1 MAKRTIQHQIHMC
14 FNARITQ
21 MSCNKNKF
29 HWAIERIHCDRSDAF
44 IYSDPKTPALLC
56 IGLYIERF
64 GMIKAI
70 PKLIVRIH
78 DGKFFKFLKYFWNCL
93 KVLCVIIIVI
103 FLSGEEKNLHH
114 IHIMHIHPL
123 THTHTTPIHL
133 KHFINCFGVLYV
145 NGMYDLFR
153 RLNVEVIRLFITCCV
168 VFISQQI
175 GMQLY
180 IYGPYTSSSQH
191 CFNVLSLSLFC
202 LYENSSPTQN
212 YIPQTTIQLFG
223 V

>member
-1 MAKRTIQHQIHMC
+1 MC
-14 FNARITQ
+14 NYYCHIFVRRRKKSPSYTHNAYPPT
-21 MSCNKNKF
+21 
-29 HWAIERIHCDRSDAF
+29 H
-44 IYSDPKTPALLC
+44 
-56 IGLYIERF
+56 
-64 GMIKAI
+64 
-70 PKLIVRIH
+70 
-78 DGKFFKFLKYFWNCL
+78 
-93 KVLCVIIIVI
+93 
-103 FLSGEEKNLHH
+103 
-114 IHIMHIHPL
+114 
-123 THTHTTPIHL
+123 THTHTTPFHL
-133 KHFINCFGVLYV
+133 EHFINCFGVLYV